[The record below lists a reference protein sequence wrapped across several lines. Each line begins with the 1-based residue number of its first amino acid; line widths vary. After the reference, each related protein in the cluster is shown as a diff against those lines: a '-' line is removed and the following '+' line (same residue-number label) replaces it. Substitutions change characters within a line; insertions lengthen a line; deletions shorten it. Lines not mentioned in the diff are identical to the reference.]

1 LVGSPPLGPFANLG
15 KGALQSASFFGQL
28 VFNAYGGFRHDDP
41 GKNGLTLE
49 LPKPLGEHAIADV
62 RDRAAQLR
70 VPHAAMEQQ
79 LDHGT
84 RPATPDELDRR
95 VEART
100 QGALQSHVDIVTK

>member
-1 LVGSPPLGPFANLG
+1 
-15 KGALQSASFFGQL
+15 
-28 VFNAYGGFRHDDP
+28 
-41 GKNGLTLE
+41 
-49 LPKPLGEHAIADV
+49 
-62 RDRAAQLR
+62 
-70 VPHAAMEQQ
+70 MEQQ